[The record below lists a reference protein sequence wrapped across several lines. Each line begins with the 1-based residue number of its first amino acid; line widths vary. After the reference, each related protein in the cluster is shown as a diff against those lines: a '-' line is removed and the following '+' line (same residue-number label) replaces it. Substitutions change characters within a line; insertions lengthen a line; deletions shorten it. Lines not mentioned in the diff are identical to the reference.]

1 MKVDSNVDCGQINW
15 AAGRLARDQLM
26 AGKLPDIR
34 IPSLAGETKYCNV
47 SLHISA
53 GIEFGFTVRWAP
65 RHCFFAVA
73 LLAAILHF
81 L

>member
-1 MKVDSNVDCGQINW
+1 MKVDSNVDCNQINW

-34 IPSLAGETKYCNV
+34 IPSLAGETKYCNI

-53 GIEFGFTVRWAP
+53 GIEFGFTVRWVL
-65 RHCFFAVA
+65 RHYSFAVA
-73 LLAAILHF
+73 MLVTLRF